1 MILPEWLK
9 SQDNAFLMVAVL
21 LLLWLWLLVH
31 RRQEEE
37 EKIPQRPITL
47 RVEDLGRKSFIAI
60 RSNDVYLYRG
70 LFINGAEANS
80 LLGDM
85 AKEYLE
91 KRSVQ
96 LLKNSMQ
103 TLSAEIPN
111 NSTYVGLS
119 TTEGTKLIIKIKA
132 GKEEKDIYIGS
143 VTRIDNSWR
152 LLEPVG
158 GLVNP
163 SS

>member
-1 MILPEWLK
+1 MVLPEWLK
-9 SQDNAFLMVAVL
+9 DQDNVFLIVAVL

-37 EKIPQRPITL
+37 KKIPQRPIAL
-47 RVEDLGRKSFIAI
+47 QVEDLGRKAFIAI
-60 RSNDVYLYRG
+60 RSNDMYLYRG
-70 LFINGAEANS
+70 LFINGGEAKA

-91 KRSVQ
+91 KRSVRV
-96 LLKNSMQ
+96 LKNSMQ
-103 TLSAEIPN
+103 TLIEEIPN

-119 TTEGTKLIIKIKA
+119 TTEGTKLIIRIKT
-132 GKEEKDIYIGS
+132 GDEERDIYVGS

-158 GLVNP
+158 GLADQV
-163 SS
+163 S

>member
-1 MILPEWLK
+1 MILPEWLRN
-9 SQDNAFLMVAVL
+9 QDNVFLIIAIL

-31 RRQEEE
+31 RRQEEDK
-37 EKIPQRPITL
+37 KIPQRPIAL
-47 RVEDLGRKSFIAI
+47 KVEDLGRKAFVAI
-60 RSNDVYLYRG
+60 RSNDIYMYRG
-70 LFINGAEANS
+70 LFINGGEANS

-91 KRSVQ
+91 QRSVHV
-96 LLKNSMQ
+96 LKDSLQ
-103 TLSAEIPN
+103 TLIADVPN

-119 TTEGTKLIIKIKA
+119 TTEGTKLIIKIKT
-132 GKEEKDIYIGS
+132 GDEERDIHIGS

-158 GLVNP
+158 GLVRQP
-163 SS
+163 S